1 LPGSRATRSRYGS
14 HASAAI
20 RLTLKNCYAEVG
32 VATVSLGA
40 AIRNLIVAR
49 TVRTTNEGHKHDA
62 LRGDDVP
69 SLLPTRARHV
79 HPYAFDEQ
87 VIDGIR
93 IHARRG
99 VDLDRVRGEVEVAY

>member
-1 LPGSRATRSRYGS
+1 M
-14 HASAAI
+14 
-20 RLTLKNCYAEVG
+20 
-32 VATVSLGA
+32 
-40 AIRNLIVAR
+40 AR

-93 IHARRG
+93 IHVGAALIWTEFGPKLRLLTEASGSTTDASRNG
-99 VDLDRVRGEVEVAY
+99 AKRFDHGGELVFRIVIMRGEPEG

>member
-1 LPGSRATRSRYGS
+1 MPQTHYGLLEL
-14 HASAAI
+14 HA
-20 RLTLKNCYAEVG
+20 L
-32 VATVSLGA
+32 
-40 AIRNLIVAR
+40 
-49 TVRTTNEGHKHDA
+49 
-62 LRGDDVP
+62 
-69 SLLPTRARHV
+69 